1 MGKYSWK
8 DAGKKA
14 EKAARITCSIPGAKD
29 TAREVAKLALRI
41 LKDLE
46 DA

>member
-14 EKAARITCSIPGAKD
+14 EKGARITCSIPGAKGA
-29 TAREVAKLALRI
+29 AREAARLAVRI
-41 LKDLE
+41 MQDLE
-46 DA
+46 G